1 MCLRAADEHRCVNFD
16 HVALTELEIYGLY
29 QPPLPSST
37 KAEYQPLAL
46 QLLHSSVNTDFE
58 IVCEDGRSVRCSR
71 TILLQRWPWFK
82 LQFER
87 AQAEAADRLDEA
99 VRGSGRTELPITLS
113 STRLTPKQLHLSE
126 PYPVVLAFLE
136 YLYSESLLTT
146 LQHRPPILSAL
157 MMISKQYHIPALR
170 RLVAHAMHERLN
182 EVTALGVYEIATL
195 CEEKCLQVRALKI
208 VLVSSELQSSVE
220 IVLNM
225 KFQPANPKA
234 GAAS

>member
-1 MCLRAADEHRCVNFD
+1 
-16 HVALTELEIYGLY
+16 
-29 QPPLPSST
+29 
-37 KAEYQPLAL
+37 
-46 QLLHSSVNTDFE
+46 
-58 IVCEDGRSVRCSR
+58 
-71 TILLQRWPWFK
+71 

-87 AQAEAADRLDEA
+87 AQAEAADLLDEA
-99 VRGSGRTELPITLS
+99 VRGSAGRTELPITLS

-126 PYPVVLAFLE
+126 PYPVVLALLE

-157 MMISKQYHIPALR
+157 MMISKQYHIPALV

-208 VLVSSELQSSVE
+208 VLVSSELQSLVK

-225 KFQPANPKA
+225 KTPPSESKSGRTKLNPITLAPREAPYQHRDQRLAIYLPLKALKLPSHCRHRPIHQQPAMLKVPTFQGHSNNPFRRTV
-234 GAAS
+234 